1 MGLSAEVQDDTGV
14 LYDTDADPSQVS
26 AAHLQNVIAR
36 LPGSDS
42 TGTVMLYG
50 HYGSVPTSP
59 NAADGAAG
67 VAAVLETVRAL
78 RAGPPLRNDV
88 LVVLAD
94 GDETPALGPHLF
106 RRHPAAK
113 DVTVG
118 IALEG
123 LSNSGVVALAY
134 AGQGTPDAV
143 GSYTSA
149 ANGTWLRQALSV
161 MPHRFTTLAVNDMQI
176 ASPELSIAT
185 KDAGAGG
192 IGSLILGGGE
202 AYHTVRDNPANLD
215 VANLQAHG
223 DNTLALARH
232 FGNAGL
238 NRQPTEPELVA
249 FTVLPDTVL
258 GYPSTWALGLL
269 VLIIAVFLAM
279 MIIGFRRGVITRW
292 GVAVGL
298 GITVLSLPIALA
310 VDVAA
315 WLAVVAI
322 NPAYRAPMG
331 RGYYGATWNLAFLT
345 CLTLAT
351 VFALHVLARRFL
363 RPARDDVGVA
373 AGALVVP
380 LLLAALT
387 SFTLPA
393 FSYVFAW
400 PTLAA
405 ALLLVW
411 RVLQPSITGRPWTYL
426 AGLAMVMVI
435 TTVTVLAPVYLI
447 YSAFAAP
454 ASARVSPIYP
464 VLGLMIIAAI
474 ASVLLPHLHFLGGRR
489 RWTVPIALVAL
500 AGVFLGT
507 ELIITRFDA
516 GTPRPNFVQYTLNA
530 DTGQTSWLSP
540 GEQPDGWTAQFF
552 PDGYTKTTA
561 AFSPGYYFDQRRTV
575 ITAPAPRIELPPP
588 AFTVLENRQQADSK
602 SIRLRIRSP
611 RGAPYA
617 HLDLTLPGEL
627 TEATVN
633 GKAVNVSDIPTN
645 RRSRFTLLYFGLPP
659 QGAEVRLTIR
669 GTGPITGT
677 LVDYSNDL
685 PELAGVTVRPRSA
698 EYIPAPFDFRDP
710 TAVTRTVGMS

>member
-1 MGLSAEVQDDTGV
+1 
-14 LYDTDADPSQVS
+14 
-26 AAHLQNVIAR
+26 
-36 LPGSDS
+36 
-42 TGTVMLYG
+42 
-50 HYGSVPTSP
+50 
-59 NAADGAAG
+59 
-67 VAAVLETVRAL
+67 VLETARAL
-78 RAGPPLRNDV
+78 RAAPPLRNDV

-94 GDETPALGPHLF
+94 GDETPALGPHMF
-106 RRHPAAK
+106 RRHPAAN

-123 LSNSGVVALAY
+123 LSNHGVVALAY
-134 AGQGTPDAV
+134 AGQGTPNV
-143 GSYTSA
+143 PGSYTSA

-161 MPHRFTTLAVNDMQI
+161 MPHRFTTLALNDLQI

-185 KDAGAGG
+185 KDAAAGG

-232 FGNAGL
+232 FGTAAL
-238 NRQPTEPELVA
+238 DRQPTEPELVA
-249 FTVLPDTVL
+249 FTVLPNTVL
-258 GYPSTWALGLL
+258 SYPSSWAVALL
-269 VLIIAVFLAM
+269 AVTAVVFLALI
-279 MIIGFRRGVITRW
+279 IIGFRRQVLTGW
-292 GVAVGL
+292 GMTIGL

-351 VFALHVLARRFL
+351 VFALLLLARRFL
-363 RPARDDVGVA
+363 RPARDDLSVA
-373 AGALVVP
+373 AGALTVP

-387 SFTLPA
+387 SFTFPA

-400 PTLAA
+400 PTLAG
-405 ALLLVW
+405 ALLLAW
-411 RVLQPSITGRPWTYL
+411 RVLQPSITGRPWPYL
-426 AGLAMVMVI
+426 TGLAVVILI
-435 TTVTVLAPVYLI
+435 TTIVVLTPVYLI

-454 ASARVSPIYP
+454 GSARVSPIYP
-464 VLGLMIIAAI
+464 VIGLVIVAAV
-474 ASVLLPHLHFLGGRR
+474 APVLLPHLHFLGGRR
-489 RWTVPIALVAL
+489 RWTVPAALVAL

-507 ELIITRFDA
+507 QLITTRFDA
-516 GTPRPNFVQYTLNA
+516 DSPRPNFVQYTLNA
-530 DTGQTSWLSP
+530 DTGQASWLSP
-540 GEQPDGWTAQFF
+540 GEQPDSWTAQFF
-552 PDGYTKTTA
+552 ADGYTTTTA
-561 AFSPGYYFDQRRTV
+561 DFSPGYYFEQQRPV
-575 ITAPAPRIELPPP
+575 ITAPAPSIELPAPTL
-588 AFTVLENRQQADSK
+588 TVVENTQQAAIK
-602 SIRLRIRSP
+602 TVRLRVASP
-611 RGAPYA
+611 RNAPYA
-617 HLDLTLPGEL
+617 HLDLRLPGDV

-633 GKAVNVSDIPTN
+633 GRPVNVADMPAN
-645 RRSRFTLLYFGLPP
+645 RRQRFTLLYFGLPAE
-659 QGAEVRLTIR
+659 GAEVSLTIR

-685 PELAGVTVRPRSA
+685 PKLPGLTVRPRPV

-710 TAVTRTVGMS
+710 TAVTRTVGLP